1 MRLRPLK
8 DKVLVTTMERGER
21 RLGSG
26 IILPNDDGRDGGIR
40 PRWARVYA
48 VGSDAPEDIQEGDW
62 ALIDHGMWSRGLKLR
77 DENGEEF
84 TVYQVDWRRG
94 ILGTQQEDPEVQF
107 G

>member
-8 DKVLVTTMERGER
+8 NKVLVTTIERGER

-26 IILPNDDGRDGGIR
+26 IILPNDDGRESGIR
-40 PRWARVYA
+40 PRWGRIYA
-48 VGSDAPEDIQEGDW
+48 VGSDVVGLEEGDW
-62 ALIDHGMWSRGLKLR
+62 ALIDHGMWSRGLTLR
-77 DENGEEF
+77 GDDGEKF

-94 ILGTQQEDPEVQF
+94 ILGTQKENPGVQF

>member
-1 MRLRPLK
+1 MRLKPLK
-8 DKVLVTTMERGER
+8 DKVLVTTMERGMV

-40 PRWARVYA
+40 ARWAKIYA
-48 VGSDAPEDIQEGDW
+48 VGSDVPDLQEGDW
-62 ALIDHGMWSRGLKLR
+62 ALIDHGMWSRGLTLS
-77 DENGEEF
+77 DDDGEKV

-94 ILGTQQEDPEVQF
+94 ILGTQKEDPEVQF